1 MARHAEGWR
10 LRKEKGRETYTVR
23 FRIAGQR
30 FEPSTGTSDPIE
42 AARSAERI
50 YADHVQRAPV
60 KLKVVRRGAAEAL
73 DDLISTWLA
82 GDTTL
87 DPDTAKVWESYGRHW
102 LAHWETIADITDVT
116 CADYRNERLRHV
128 QGTTV
133 RKELG
138 ALRRFLRWCHDR
150 GHLPRV
156 VNVPG
161 VPSKATGTRFAKRTK
176 DGKRTVRR
184 REAAPELSPGHIEAF
199 LAALPEWSTSKKVG
213 RFPIRARFVVQYE
226 TGLRP
231 STIDG
236 LEAPTHWHKDAT
248 ELVITPEIDKIRHSR
263 TVPLTPAA
271 VAALA
276 SVCPPKGGVLFGGH
290 DYREHVRAAAKAALP
305 KGVAERFT
313 GAHLRSARLTHLL
326 ERTGNVAGVQHL
338 AGHKDTR
345 STSRYLR
352 PSFRAA
358 QAVLDS
364 FGGQSSNSGGTT
376 KKARKRK
383 QRKS

>member
-10 LRKEKGRETYTVR
+10 LRKEEGRETYLVR
-23 FRIAGQR
+23 FRVAGER
-30 FEPSTGTSDPIE
+30 FERSTGTGDPHE
-42 AARSAERI
+42 AKKAAERI
-50 YADHVQRAPV
+50 YADAVQRAPQ
-60 KLKVVRRGAAEAL
+60 KLKIVRRGDAEPL

-82 GDTTL
+82 GDSTL

-116 CADYRNERLRHV
+116 CEEYRNARLRKV
-128 QGTTV
+128 QGVTV

-138 ALRRFLRWCHDR
+138 ALRRFLAWCKDR
-150 GHLPRV
+150 GHLPREV
-156 VNVPG
+156 KVPG
-161 VPSKATGTRFAKRTK
+161 VPSKSTGVRFAPRTK
-176 DGKRTVRR
+176 DGKRVVRR
-184 REAAPELSPGHIEAF
+184 RVEAPELSPEQVEKFIS
-199 LAALPEWSTSKKVG
+199 ALPEWSASKKVA
-213 RFPIRARFVVQYE
+213 RFPIRARFRVQYE

-231 STIDG
+231 STIDL
-236 LEAPTHWHKDAT
+236 LESPTHWHKGSDVLT
-248 ELVITPEIDKIRHSR
+248 ITPEIDKIRHPR
-263 TVPLTPAA
+263 PVPLTPAA

-276 SVCPPKGGVLFGGH
+276 SVCPPKGGLLFGGH
-290 DYREHVRAAAKAALP
+290 DYREHVRKAAKKALP
-305 KGVAERFT
+305 PAVAATFT

-358 QAVLDS
+358 QAVLES
-364 FGGQSSNSGGTT
+364 FGGHSSNTGGTR
-376 KKARKRK
+376 RKP
-383 QRKS
+383 KSRSG